1 MHIIK
6 LDAIDS
12 TNSYLRQ
19 LCTKSDVK
27 DMTTVMTNHQVKGRG
42 QMGAQWNSEKGK
54 NLTCSVFKRF
64 QGLHVDQSFYVS
76 MITSLAILKTLR
88 AFQIPK
94 LKIKWPN
101 DILSENKKICGILIE
116 NLIKNNEVEASIMGI
131 GLNVNQVYF
140 DQLPQASS
148 LMAIVGKIHDIDELL
163 HHLLKSLSHY
173 FKKLEKGELDSLK
186 RAYER
191 QLFRKNKPSTFRE
204 MNGDVFPGIIQGVEL
219 NGKLTVKLEDEIIR
233 SFDLKEI
240 QLLY

>member
-6 LDAIDS
+6 LNAIDS

-19 LCTKSDVK
+19 LCSKSRLE
-27 DMTTVMTNHQVKGRG
+27 DMTTVMTKHQIKGRG

-64 QGLHVDQSFYVS
+64 EGFQVDQSFHVS
-76 MITSLAILKTLR
+76 MITSLAILRTLR

-116 NLIKNNEVEASIMGI
+116 NIIKNNEVEASIIGI

-140 DQLPQASS
+140 DHLPQASS
-148 LMAIVGKIHDIDELL
+148 LIAIVGKLHDIDEIM
-163 HHLLKSLSHY
+163 HHLLKSIDFY
-173 FKKLEKGELDSLK
+173 FKKLDRGEFDRLKG
-186 RAYER
+186 AYER
-191 QLFRKNKPSTFRE
+191 QLFRKNKPSTFKDN
-204 MNGDVFPGIIQGVEL
+204 NGEVFPGIIQGVDP
-219 NGKLTVKLEDEIIR
+219 NGMLVVKLEDEVLR
-233 SFDLKEI
+233 PFDLKEI